1 MGISTKLKNKFDSFT
16 SEEKKKLIKMAWNDR
31 TTMQEI
37 KKEFELSP
45 GDLEK
50 FLRTEFTEKDFKRW
64 KIRQN
69 QRFTLKGKKAQ
80 KRIAE

>member
-1 MGISTKLKNKFDSFT
+1 MGVSTKLKKKFDNFSA
-16 SEEKKKLIKMAWNDR
+16 EDKKKLIKMAWNDR

-37 KKEFELSP
+37 KKIFDLSP

-50 FLRTEFTEKDFKRW
+50 FLRTEFSEKDFKRW

-69 QRFTLKGKKAQ
+69 KRFTLKGKKAQ
-80 KRIAE
+80 KRISE